1 MYYIGIVRKIL
12 FRQRNQSTHDIEI
25 ITTIIA
31 YIGELIMSNSN
42 EKENEKWRKF
52 LQPIITGLVAMMTAV
67 VGYLQYLQKQESD
80 RRDSRIAVLEVQVG
94 EQSKRSD
101 KFDVDIDNFK
111 TLLSDIRSDVSFIR
125 GKMEKR

>member
-1 MYYIGIVRKIL
+1 
-12 FRQRNQSTHDIEI
+12 
-25 ITTIIA
+25 
-31 YIGELIMSNSN
+31 MSNSS
-42 EKENEKWRKF
+42 EKENAQWRKF
-52 LQPIITGLVAMMTAV
+52 LQPVVTSLIAMMTAV

-80 RRDSRIAVLEVQVG
+80 KRDSRIAVLEVQVG

-111 TLLSDIRSDVSFIR
+111 ALLSDIRSDVSFIR